1 MTASSAPS
9 GTILRASFFIYL
21 LISILLAYIREFVRP
36 AACLQVTAI
45 SRGRR
50 IERIRISIR
59 IRLYYKM
66 SVVCGLSEG
75 QSQRAGF

>member
-21 LISILLAYIREFVRP
+21 LISILAYIREFVRP